1 MKISTIYIADDGS
14 KFAKPIDCLTYE
26 LMGKEIEIIMRPL
39 GARNDSCE
47 FANGGGYYQ
56 HESPHLVKIE
66 LAKYLLKKQ
75 PDLKAA
81 EQIVAGEN
89 IDMSW
94 LESKEFK
101 DHMGNYMNKAI
112 FRLSCINY
120 TSGREYGQ
128 PYFASHESECKQVD
142 LGKVT
147 TQD

>member
-1 MKISTIYIADDGS
+1 MKTSTIYIADDGS
-14 KFAKPIDCLTYE
+14 RFDKEIDCLAYE
-26 LMGKEIEIIMRPL
+26 LMCKEIEIIMRPL
-39 GARNDSCE
+39 GVRNSSTV

-89 IDMSW
+89 VDMSCIRRFT
-94 LESKEFK
+94 EY
-101 DHMGNYMNKAI
+101 MGNCINQAT

>member
-1 MKISTIYIADDGS
+1 MKALTIYIADDGS
-14 KFAKPIDCLTYE
+14 RFDKEIDCLAYE

-81 EQIVAGEN
+81 AQIVAGEN

-94 LESKEFK
+94 IRRFT
-101 DHMGNYMNKAI
+101 DHMGNYMNKAT

-120 TSGREYGQ
+120 TSAREYGQ
-128 PYFASHESECKQVD
+128 PYYASHESECNQID
-142 LGKVT
+142 LGQIKVKA
-147 TQD
+147 